1 MPPKGGLGT
10 AEKRRKLQTKCLQ
23 ESSRLNQV
31 LAEKE
36 AELTQVNRELAQ
48 KRKQLEALG
57 PERGGK
63 AAASSR
69 AVCAKAGHSSE
80 PAAAADR
87 RQPRVLLGFGAT
99 KLMEEKDAATDRLV
113 PALIE
118 RLQQVADV
126 RIVHTKLA
134 ERCFPELIEQ
144 LSPAP
149 AKGGMLP
156 AVWGDDD
163 REEDPTGAPARENVQ
178 WADML
183 LIAPATTDLVGD
195 IVGRLETGL
204 LTEIVCNWPV
214 DREQLEGARD
224 QMSQSLLKEAPKHA
238 KPIILVPA
246 VNSWQY
252 ASMVRRRARAQ
263 KPPLHA
269 LPLPSSF
276 YPRWLC
282 CRRAIRSCRCSV
294 AWGQLLHAAP
304 HRLFERLRA
313 QLGSLDRL
321 HSLLRHL
328 QLKILGE
335 LHRVISNLLLSLE

>member
-36 AELTQVNRELAQ
+36 AELTQVNRELARSGSSS
-48 KRKQLEALG
+48 KRSGRSAVARR
-57 PERGGK
+57 PR
-63 AAASSR
+63 APAPCARRRATAAS
-69 AVCAKAGHSSE
+69 G
-80 PAAAADR
+80 AAADR

-99 KLMEEKDAATDRLV
+99 KLMEEKAAATDRLV

-118 RLQQVADV
+118 RLQQIADV

-134 ERCFPELIEQ
+134 ERCFPELI
-144 LSPAP
+144 
-149 AKGGMLP
+149 AKWNVPQAQEGMLP
-156 AVWGDDD
+156 AVWSDDD

-224 QMSQSLLKEAPKHA
+224 QMSQSLLKEAPKHW

-252 ASMVRRRARAQ
+252 ASMVRRPARAQ
-263 KPPLHA
+263 KPRA
-269 LPLPSSF
+269 AF
-276 YPRWLC
+276 ART
-282 CRRAIRSCRCSV
+282 AIRALFTPDGS
-294 AWGQLLHAAP
+294 AAGERSDRQDAGP
-304 HRLFERLRA
+304 RDPRDRAEHHRRR
-313 QLGSLDRL
+313 DPPT
-321 HSLLRHL
+321 
-328 QLKILGE
+328 
-335 LHRVISNLLLSLE
+335 

>member
-69 AVCAKAGHSSE
+69 AVCAKAGHGSE

-118 RLQQVADV
+118 RLQQIADV

-134 ERCFPELIEQ
+134 ERCFPELIEE

-163 REEDPTGAPARENVQ
+163 RDEDPTGRPARENVQ

-224 QMSQSLLKEAPKHA
+224 QMSQSLLKEAPKHW

-252 ASMVRRRARAQ
+252 ASMVRRAARAQ
-263 KPPLHA
+263 KPRAASPRAAIPA
-269 LPLPSSF
+269 LFLPQMALLQANDQIDKMQDRGILVTE
-276 YPRWLC
+276 PNITVDEILQHVEEH
-282 CRRAIRSCRCSV
+282 V
-294 AWGQLLHAAP
+294 AEH
-304 HRLFERLRA
+304 F
-313 QLGSLDRL
+313 D
-321 HSLLRHL
+321 
-328 QLKILGE
+328 E
-335 LHRVISNLLLSLE
+335 LNK

>member
-69 AVCAKAGHSSE
+69 AVCAKAGHSE

-118 RLQQVADV
+118 RLQQIADV

-134 ERCFPELIEQ
+134 ERCFPELI
-144 LSPAP
+144 
-149 AKGGMLP
+149 AKWNVPQAQEGMLP
-156 AVWGDDD
+156 AVWSDDD

-204 LTEIVCNWPV
+204 LTEIVCNWPA

-224 QMSQSLLKEAPKHA
+224 LMSQSLLKEAPKHW
-238 KPIILVPA
+238 KPIVLVPA

-263 KPPLHA
+263 NPRAAFARTAIPA
-269 LPLPSSF
+269 LFLPQM
-276 YPRWLC
+276 
-282 CRRAIRSCRCSV
+282 A
-294 AWGQLLHAAP
+294 LLQANDQIDKIS
-304 HRLFERLRA
+304 HRGILVTEQNITVDEIL
-313 QLGSLDRL
+313 Q
-321 HSLLRHL
+321 HVEEHL
-328 QLKILGE
+328 AEHFDE
-335 LHRVISNLLLSLE
+335 LNK

>member
-80 PAAAADR
+80 PAAADR

-99 KLMEEKDAATDRLV
+99 KLMEEKAAATDRLV

-134 ERCFPELIEQ
+134 ERCFP
-144 LSPAP
+144 
-149 AKGGMLP
+149 
-156 AVWGDDD
+156 
-163 REEDPTGAPARENVQ
+163 
-178 WADML
+178 
-183 LIAPATTDLVGD
+183 
-195 IVGRLETGL
+195 
-204 LTEIVCNWPV
+204 
-214 DREQLEGARD
+214 
-224 QMSQSLLKEAPKHA
+224 
-238 KPIILVPA
+238 
-246 VNSWQY
+246 
-252 ASMVRRRARAQ
+252 
-263 KPPLHA
+263 
-269 LPLPSSF
+269 
-276 YPRWLC
+276 
-282 CRRAIRSCRCSV
+282 
-294 AWGQLLHAAP
+294 
-304 HRLFERLRA
+304 
-313 QLGSLDRL
+313 
-321 HSLLRHL
+321 
-328 QLKILGE
+328 
-335 LHRVISNLLLSLE
+335 